1 MDKAFRFIDVLN
13 AMRIFAALAVADL
26 VAAGVYKI
34 KEVWSAKGHNSNV
47 LDADTDTRIYIP
59 SRDRDR
65 SGDNKPDRDN
75 THTLEEKV
83 MVLNTFRMG
92 ATWFEKCVL
101 DEISDDLIEL
111 DAIKFLQ
118 SKTKQKT
125 DMSEEAKREQG

>member
-26 VAAGVYKI
+26 VAAAIFKI
-34 KEVWSAKGHNSNV
+34 KEAWGAKGHNTNV
-47 LDADTDTRIYIP
+47 LDADPDTRIYVP
-59 SRDRDR
+59 NRYRDRGGNNR
-65 SGDNKPDRDN
+65 CNKP
-75 THTLEEKV
+75 HTLEEKV

-101 DEISDDLIEL
+101 DEIFDDLIEL
-111 DAIKFLQ
+111 DAIKFLR
-118 SKTKQKT
+118 SKTEQKT